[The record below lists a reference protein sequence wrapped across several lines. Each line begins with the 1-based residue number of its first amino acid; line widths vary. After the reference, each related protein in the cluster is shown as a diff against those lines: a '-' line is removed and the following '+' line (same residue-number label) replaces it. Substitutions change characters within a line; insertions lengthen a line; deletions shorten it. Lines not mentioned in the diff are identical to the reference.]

1 MCLLD
6 TADGALMMALYSSTA
21 AAKDRVT
28 VLYYSIVLTIITIV
42 VAIVIGVI
50 QLLSLILNVAEP
62 GGKFWVGHDIWVGPF
77 RIDISQAG
85 VGIAGDHYDI
95 IGKLTLERGPTQSR

>member
-6 TADGALMMALYSSTA
+6 TVDGALMLTLYTSTSL
-21 AAKDRVT
+21 AKDLIAI
-28 VLYYSIVLTIITIV
+28 LYYSIVLTVVTIL

-62 GGKFWVGHDIWVGPF
+62 TGPF
-77 RIDISQAG
+77 WDSVG
-85 VGIAGDHYDI
+85 VAGDHYDI
-95 IGKLTLERGPTQSR
+95 IGSSV